1 MMDTRKIR
9 SLWPEDLGFHLE
21 RQDTGSE
28 YIYIQYLTAVEIWVK
43 GEIVRAEPGAV
54 ILYNRHSYQYFKATY
69 EPLVH
74 DWLHIEGNVDEMAR
88 KCGIGYNTLYYAK
101 NSGKITAIIQ
111 ELELENLH
119 RDRYSADIMDCG
131 LKELLL
137 VTAREIHRKAQP
149 NISAATEEAFI
160 RARAKI
166 HGEYGKNWSVK
177 EMADFV
183 HLSPSRFYS
192 LYHDVFGISPMQ
204 DLTNARMEHAKYLLL
219 QKKYTVREVA
229 KLVGYGDEFYF
240 TRKFKQFTG
249 ETPGKYK

>member
-1 MMDTRKIR
+1 M
-9 SLWPEDLGFHLE
+9 
-21 RQDTGSE
+21 
-28 YIYIQYLTAVEIWVK
+28 
-43 GEIVRAEPGAV
+43 
-54 ILYNRHSYQYFKATY
+54 YNRHSFQFFMATY

-149 NISAATEEAFI
+149 NISAARLALSLF
-160 RARAKI
+160 AAAK
-166 HGEYGKNWSVK
+166 
-177 EMADFV
+177 MT
-183 HLSPSRFYS
+183 
-192 LYHDVFGISPMQ
+192 Q
-204 DLTNARMEHAKYLLL
+204 AK
-219 QKKYTVREVA
+219 A
-229 KLVGYGDEFYF
+229 M
-240 TRKFKQFTG
+240 
-249 ETPGKYK
+249 